1 MATGLLETGPKLDWT
16 RDNKIFDRYQIWKEK
31 VELIFSSALEESS
44 SKQKVS
50 YLRYWMGEQGI
61 PLVKKWTALG
71 KLDFSSAEEDALSS
85 GYILQNYWNLL
96 EAEFKPKGNKLLSVI
111 ELWTRS
117 KQGSKTLNEWL
128 TYVYNLVESC
138 DYGDSNERII
148 RDVLIIGCNSDKAKD
163 KIVRQG
169 EKIKLQDVIEIL
181 QLEDSTRQ
189 TLTEMTSTTQ
199 KIHYASYEK
208 KKGTG
213 KKQKFQ
219 SNSNSSSSSSSGQKQ
234 DSTGS
239 QKLCYRCSKNYTK
252 GHEKVCKALN
262 AKCNA
267 CGVEGH
273 FEIACKKSGNFP
285 KKSSSKFQ
293 KPGSTGR
300 MNIASA
306 VEEPALQADFFD
318 EKGILKEYKPKSMY
332 VLSGTSDDKPIMIE
346 FGCGLTPLSF
356 DRKLTLQADTGADMN
371 AINKKTFDELF
382 PDVELE
388 ESTHILQN
396 FDKRL
401 IKPIGSFR
409 CFLRWKGHKYRVKFE
424 VMGIETPN
432 LLSRETT
439 FLMGIL
445 KKCLSVEKTQNE
457 PSNQIS
463 SPPVSGHSVPPT
475 EAAPVPLTEGAS
487 CHSVPPTEAAPVPL
501 TEGVSCHSVPL
512 TETAPLT
519 STEVE
524 RSQMNCASISDTAE
538 TPDSSSVRVVG
549 SNNHSLSITDL
560 PLTQEK
566 VETTYADV
574 FQGLGKFPG
583 EPYKLRLKPDA
594 VPAKHRPRRVPV
606 HLQDAFHEEIE
617 RLVKIDV
624 LEKVT
629 EPTEWVNSFVIV
641 EKVID
646 SSNAHSPN
654 HVIKKSIRLCIDP
667 KDLNEALE
675 REPYYS
681 RSIDELISMFAGAK
695 VFTIVDMDKG
705 YWQVVLHPES
715 RKLTCMAFDIGRYQF
730 KRLPMGSKVA
740 SDIFQRML
748 DSVYIGLPG
757 VTGIADDMVIFG
769 RNEEEHDR
777 NLILF
782 LETTRKN
789 GLVLNKKKLQ
799 FKKEEVSFF
808 GHRWNSTGISP
819 DPKKTESILKM
830 QFPPDKE
837 TMHSFLGL
845 VNFLNRY
852 TPKLAELC
860 SPLRK
865 LILKDSHYS
874 PGDPEHAAF
883 DAIKAEFKKK
893 IILPYFDRNK
903 ETILQTDASKK
914 GFGAVILQEEQPIYY
929 ASRALT
935 SAEKNYQN
943 LEREAQAAVWG
954 MEKFHYFLY
963 GRKFIL
969 QTDQKPLVSIF
980 RKHMIDVSPRIQRI
994 TIRAWQYDFVPQHI
1008 PGRINVI
1015 ADSLSRVTPLEFQD
1029 SNAEKDIL
1037 AVNFL
1042 QYSSIEER
1050 ERDEMLQETSKDKEL
1065 QSLKHYIST
1074 GWPSKRSQIPVSLH
1088 PYWNYRDELTVESGI
1103 LMKNSKVLIPETLK
1117 QKYLRQIHQGHQGIE
1132 ACRSRAREFVFW
1144 VNINSD
1150 LKEMVEKCDICQSQ
1164 QNSTASVQKYV
1175 SEVPPH
1181 PWHTLGSDLFYFQR
1195 IDFLVVVDYFSKY
1208 LIVRKIPNSTSS
1220 AVIKEL
1226 GMIFSEFGNP
1236 LVFRSDN
1243 GPCYSSQE
1251 FKFFMQNWLVEHRTS
1266 SPHYPQS
1273 NGLAESMVKVS
1284 KNLIEKAIKQD
1295 LPWNKLLLDYRCT
1308 PISSEIPSP
1317 AEILFGRKF
1326 RSSISILPSQVLN
1339 DRISKQRELIAKKEG
1354 KFYASTQ
1361 DFQDRIKALPFE
1373 AGQNVW
1379 LQDSDSRKFEEAV
1392 IREKCREP
1400 NSYMVEIPATGQCFR
1415 RNSNFIKPRQSDK
1428 NSVSTDPLPTTG
1440 LPEIPQEPPVLQQP
1454 SSPATSTV
1462 DAIPTVPPSKQNGNS
1477 ILELQELQDIP
1488 EYPEE
1493 TIKEFHPQG
1502 SDSKSDI
1509 SCTDILIS
1517 EREMLRYDTIGRIEL
1532 IPPIVLSSD
1541 NTKYKNIIQL
1551 FLQLFD
1557 ELSVY
1562 RDCH

>member
-138 DYGDSNERII
+138 DYGDSSEII

-300 MNIASA
+300 VNIASA

-371 AINKKTFDELF
+371 AISKKTFIELF

-424 VMGIETPN
+424 IMGIETPN

-463 SPPVSGHSVPPT
+463 SLPVSGHSVPPT

-487 CHSVPPTEAAPVPL
+487 CHSVPPTEAAPVPS

-519 STEVE
+519 STD
-524 RSQMNCASISDTAE
+524 RSQMNCASISDTADSS
-538 TPDSSSVRVVG
+538 DSSSVHVVG

-617 RLVKIDV
+617 
-624 LEKVT
+624 
-629 EPTEWVNSFVIV
+629 
-641 EKVID
+641 
-646 SSNAHSPN
+646 
-654 HVIKKSIRLCIDP
+654 
-667 KDLNEALE
+667 
-675 REPYYS
+675 
-681 RSIDELISMFAGAK
+681 
-695 VFTIVDMDKG
+695 
-705 YWQVVLHPES
+705 
-715 RKLTCMAFDIGRYQF
+715 
-730 KRLPMGSKVA
+730 
-740 SDIFQRML
+740 
-748 DSVYIGLPG
+748 
-757 VTGIADDMVIFG
+757 
-769 RNEEEHDR
+769 
-777 NLILF
+777 
-782 LETTRKN
+782 
-789 GLVLNKKKLQ
+789 
-799 FKKEEVSFF
+799 
-808 GHRWNSTGISP
+808 
-819 DPKKTESILKM
+819 
-830 QFPPDKE
+830 
-837 TMHSFLGL
+837 
-845 VNFLNRY
+845 
-852 TPKLAELC
+852 
-860 SPLRK
+860 
-865 LILKDSHYS
+865 
-874 PGDPEHAAF
+874 
-883 DAIKAEFKKK
+883 
-893 IILPYFDRNK
+893 
-903 ETILQTDASKK
+903 
-914 GFGAVILQEEQPIYY
+914 
-929 ASRALT
+929 
-935 SAEKNYQN
+935 
-943 LEREAQAAVWG
+943 
-954 MEKFHYFLY
+954 
-963 GRKFIL
+963 
-969 QTDQKPLVSIF
+969 
-980 RKHMIDVSPRIQRI
+980 
-994 TIRAWQYDFVPQHI
+994 
-1008 PGRINVI
+1008 
-1015 ADSLSRVTPLEFQD
+1015 
-1029 SNAEKDIL
+1029 
-1037 AVNFL
+1037 
-1042 QYSSIEER
+1042 
-1050 ERDEMLQETSKDKEL
+1050 
-1065 QSLKHYIST
+1065 
-1074 GWPSKRSQIPVSLH
+1074 
-1088 PYWNYRDELTVESGI
+1088 
-1103 LMKNSKVLIPETLK
+1103 
-1117 QKYLRQIHQGHQGIE
+1117 
-1132 ACRSRAREFVFW
+1132 
-1144 VNINSD
+1144 
-1150 LKEMVEKCDICQSQ
+1150 
-1164 QNSTASVQKYV
+1164 
-1175 SEVPPH
+1175 
-1181 PWHTLGSDLFYFQR
+1181 
-1195 IDFLVVVDYFSKY
+1195 
-1208 LIVRKIPNSTSS
+1208 
-1220 AVIKEL
+1220 
-1226 GMIFSEFGNP
+1226 
-1236 LVFRSDN
+1236 
-1243 GPCYSSQE
+1243 
-1251 FKFFMQNWLVEHRTS
+1251 
-1266 SPHYPQS
+1266 
-1273 NGLAESMVKVS
+1273 
-1284 KNLIEKAIKQD
+1284 
-1295 LPWNKLLLDYRCT
+1295 
-1308 PISSEIPSP
+1308 
-1317 AEILFGRKF
+1317 
-1326 RSSISILPSQVLN
+1326 
-1339 DRISKQRELIAKKEG
+1339 
-1354 KFYASTQ
+1354 
-1361 DFQDRIKALPFE
+1361 
-1373 AGQNVW
+1373 
-1379 LQDSDSRKFEEAV
+1379 
-1392 IREKCREP
+1392 
-1400 NSYMVEIPATGQCFR
+1400 
-1415 RNSNFIKPRQSDK
+1415 
-1428 NSVSTDPLPTTG
+1428 
-1440 LPEIPQEPPVLQQP
+1440 
-1454 SSPATSTV
+1454 
-1462 DAIPTVPPSKQNGNS
+1462 
-1477 ILELQELQDIP
+1477 
-1488 EYPEE
+1488 
-1493 TIKEFHPQG
+1493 
-1502 SDSKSDI
+1502 
-1509 SCTDILIS
+1509 
-1517 EREMLRYDTIGRIEL
+1517 
-1532 IPPIVLSSD
+1532 
-1541 NTKYKNIIQL
+1541 
-1551 FLQLFD
+1551 
-1557 ELSVY
+1557 
-1562 RDCH
+1562 

>member
-285 KKSSSKFQ
+285 KKSTSKFQ

-332 VLSGTSDDKPIMIE
+332 VLSSTSDDKPIMIE

-463 SPPVSGHSVPPT
+463 SLPVSGHSVPST

-487 CHSVPPTEAAPVPL
+487 CHSVPSTEAAPVPL
-501 TEGVSCHSVPL
+501 TEAAPLTSTEGVSCHSVPL

-519 STEVE
+519 PTEE
-524 RSQMNCASISDTAE
+524 RSQMNCASISDTAK
-538 TPDSSSVRVVG
+538 TPGSSSVRVAG

-629 EPTEWVNSFVIV
+629 EPTE
-641 EKVID
+641 
-646 SSNAHSPN
+646 
-654 HVIKKSIRLCIDP
+654 
-667 KDLNEALE
+667 
-675 REPYYS
+675 
-681 RSIDELISMFAGAK
+681 
-695 VFTIVDMDKG
+695 
-705 YWQVVLHPES
+705 
-715 RKLTCMAFDIGRYQF
+715 
-730 KRLPMGSKVA
+730 
-740 SDIFQRML
+740 
-748 DSVYIGLPG
+748 
-757 VTGIADDMVIFG
+757 
-769 RNEEEHDR
+769 
-777 NLILF
+777 
-782 LETTRKN
+782 
-789 GLVLNKKKLQ
+789 
-799 FKKEEVSFF
+799 
-808 GHRWNSTGISP
+808 
-819 DPKKTESILKM
+819 
-830 QFPPDKE
+830 
-837 TMHSFLGL
+837 
-845 VNFLNRY
+845 
-852 TPKLAELC
+852 
-860 SPLRK
+860 
-865 LILKDSHYS
+865 
-874 PGDPEHAAF
+874 
-883 DAIKAEFKKK
+883 
-893 IILPYFDRNK
+893 
-903 ETILQTDASKK
+903 
-914 GFGAVILQEEQPIYY
+914 
-929 ASRALT
+929 
-935 SAEKNYQN
+935 
-943 LEREAQAAVWG
+943 
-954 MEKFHYFLY
+954 
-963 GRKFIL
+963 
-969 QTDQKPLVSIF
+969 
-980 RKHMIDVSPRIQRI
+980 
-994 TIRAWQYDFVPQHI
+994 
-1008 PGRINVI
+1008 
-1015 ADSLSRVTPLEFQD
+1015 
-1029 SNAEKDIL
+1029 
-1037 AVNFL
+1037 
-1042 QYSSIEER
+1042 
-1050 ERDEMLQETSKDKEL
+1050 
-1065 QSLKHYIST
+1065 
-1074 GWPSKRSQIPVSLH
+1074 
-1088 PYWNYRDELTVESGI
+1088 
-1103 LMKNSKVLIPETLK
+1103 
-1117 QKYLRQIHQGHQGIE
+1117 
-1132 ACRSRAREFVFW
+1132 
-1144 VNINSD
+1144 
-1150 LKEMVEKCDICQSQ
+1150 
-1164 QNSTASVQKYV
+1164 
-1175 SEVPPH
+1175 
-1181 PWHTLGSDLFYFQR
+1181 
-1195 IDFLVVVDYFSKY
+1195 
-1208 LIVRKIPNSTSS
+1208 
-1220 AVIKEL
+1220 
-1226 GMIFSEFGNP
+1226 
-1236 LVFRSDN
+1236 
-1243 GPCYSSQE
+1243 
-1251 FKFFMQNWLVEHRTS
+1251 
-1266 SPHYPQS
+1266 
-1273 NGLAESMVKVS
+1273 
-1284 KNLIEKAIKQD
+1284 
-1295 LPWNKLLLDYRCT
+1295 
-1308 PISSEIPSP
+1308 
-1317 AEILFGRKF
+1317 
-1326 RSSISILPSQVLN
+1326 
-1339 DRISKQRELIAKKEG
+1339 
-1354 KFYASTQ
+1354 
-1361 DFQDRIKALPFE
+1361 
-1373 AGQNVW
+1373 
-1379 LQDSDSRKFEEAV
+1379 
-1392 IREKCREP
+1392 
-1400 NSYMVEIPATGQCFR
+1400 
-1415 RNSNFIKPRQSDK
+1415 
-1428 NSVSTDPLPTTG
+1428 
-1440 LPEIPQEPPVLQQP
+1440 
-1454 SSPATSTV
+1454 
-1462 DAIPTVPPSKQNGNS
+1462 
-1477 ILELQELQDIP
+1477 
-1488 EYPEE
+1488 
-1493 TIKEFHPQG
+1493 
-1502 SDSKSDI
+1502 
-1509 SCTDILIS
+1509 
-1517 EREMLRYDTIGRIEL
+1517 
-1532 IPPIVLSSD
+1532 
-1541 NTKYKNIIQL
+1541 
-1551 FLQLFD
+1551 
-1557 ELSVY
+1557 
-1562 RDCH
+1562 